1 MIKKI
6 AIVRKVKGKY
16 KLYSKHKGKDG
27 KRRLLGTYNT
37 LKEVKDRERQIQY
50 FKSHSDDGMADDK
63 ETRML
68 KDLSGIAAYLE
79 SAGYVD
85 KADKIYAVMN
95 AIDGS
100 LGDE

>member
-1 MIKKI
+1 MIVKI

-27 KRRLLGTYNT
+27 KRRLLGTYDT
-37 LKEVKDRERQIQY
+37 LKEIKKREQQIQY
-50 FKSHSDDGMADDK
+50 FKHHSDDGMVDDK
-63 ETRML
+63 ETKML
-68 KDLSGIAAYLE
+68 KDLSDIATYLE